1 MITVLAITQ
10 FVFLFLGTIFLK
22 GMVNANGDITS
33 SPYFQFLNKNWPWLF
48 LIPVVG
54 IGYAQLSYFIN
65 RGPFTRS
72 GASVIGI
79 VLSGICLFFFAS
91 VLFFPS
97 A

>member
-48 LIPVVG
+48 LMPVVG
-54 IGYAQLSYFIN
+54 IGYAQLSYYSKH
-65 RGPFTRS
+65 RS
-72 GASVIGI
+72 LPAWPAYVLVHWASRQ
-79 VLSGICLFFFAS
+79 
-91 VLFFPS
+91 
-97 A
+97 